1 MLKMLIVEDYPR
13 SKVDP
18 ALKYLDS
25 IGLKFES
32 TLFDNICEAQV
43 YIRDNKLD
51 IDMVIVDLG
60 LPWAK
65 GGFTTDLFS
74 GLTILDEMK
83 RQEINLPIIVNSD
96 TEMPKEKM
104 EPYESY
110 FTVIKKVDRLDGD
123 WLLKFL
129 EENLESKIEC

>member
-1 MLKMLIVEDYPR
+1 MLKMLIVEDYPH

-18 ALKYLDS
+18 AVKYLDS

-32 TLFDNICEAQV
+32 TLCKNILDAQV
-43 YIRDNKLD
+43 YLKNNKAD
-51 IDMVIVDLG
+51 IDILILDLG
-60 LPWAK
+60 LPWSK

-74 GLTILDEMK
+74 GLTILDELK
-83 RQEINLPIIVNSD
+83 RQEINLPTIINSD
-96 TEMPKEKM
+96 TEIPKEKM

-110 FTVIKKVDRLDGD
+110 FTIIKKVNKLEGD

-129 EENLESKIEC
+129 DKNLESKVEC